1 MKTPSKILVWLII
14 SVTCQM
20 GCTQPKASFEE
31 DETIPNVVMEE
42 VTGEEITFRDVLTR
56 YEGKTVLIDFWA
68 SWCGD
73 CIESF
78 PYMQAY
84 KDSNPND
91 VAFLYISVDKDR
103 SRWLEAIETYD
114 LEGDHYYLTEGM
126 KGKLGQYIGLNWIP
140 RFMVVD
146 PKGGIE
152 LWKATRADDPDLGAY
167 FD

>member
-1 MKTPSKILVWLII
+1 MVL
-14 SVTCQM
+14 VTCQV
-20 GCTQPKASFEE
+20 GCTQPKASFDE
-31 DETIPNVVMEE
+31 DVSISEVAMEE
-42 VTGEEITFRDVLTR
+42 VTGKKITLKEVLKR
-56 YEGKTVLIDFWA
+56 YEGKTILLDFWA

-78 PYMQAY
+78 PYMQDY

-103 SRWLEAIETYD
+103 RRWLEAIETYG

-126 KGKLGQYIGLNWIP
+126 KGNLGQYIGLNWIP
-140 RFMVVD
+140 RFMVINS
-146 PKGGIE
+146 KGDIE
-152 LWKATRADDPDLGAY
+152 LWKATRADDPDLGVY